1 MTLLKSRWCLTMGRN
16 AWLVLA
22 GLVVT
27 TCGDSGETGAPRQTG
42 GAGGAN
48 TTGGAA
54 SPGGAAT
61 GGRTSRGGA
70 ASGGAA
76 TGGAMAC
83 GSGTSRS
90 GDVVVELSSTQ
101 QKISGFGVS
110 TAWASTMSEA
120 DADLLWS
127 TTTGAGLSLHRIR
140 IAPDGTTT
148 ETQIAKLAVARGVK
162 VWAAPWEPVP
172 EYRSQ
177 YGADS
182 IGTPYYELNFAYAQ
196 AWADRLVT
204 FVKNMESAGVP
215 IFALSPQNE
224 PDNTCCCHYTPA
236 QMVSFIGSYLGPALA
251 STGAKL
257 IAPETMNWCG
267 LPDYQSAILNDA
279 TASRYTPI
287 IASHEYGCTVKAI
300 PGIQQAGKEFWQT
313 EIYDL
318 GHDQE
323 DPGMGSALRVTKR
336 IHDDLTVAN
345 LNAWHFWWV
354 YPCSEPSCGNGA
366 LWSVGTNTPSKRLW
380 IMGNYSRFVRP
391 GFYRVSTSGAMPK
404 DVWLTAYKNP
414 ADGTVVVVAAN
425 NNNSATDLSVF
436 ISGAGPCSVTPWV
449 TSSADSLASKS
460 AVSVSGSRFTF
471 SLGAQSVT
479 TFVGAP

>member
-1 MTLLKSRWCLTMGRN
+1 
-16 AWLVLA
+16 V
-22 GLVVT
+22 
-27 TCGDSGETGAPRQTG
+27 D
-42 GAGGAN
+42 
-48 TTGGAA
+48 
-54 SPGGAAT
+54 
-61 GGRTSRGGA
+61 
-70 ASGGAA
+70 
-76 TGGAMAC
+76 C
-83 GSGTSRS
+83 GSGTSAPS
-90 GDVVVELSSTQ
+90 DVVVELSSTQ

-110 TAWASTMSEA
+110 SAWSSTMSEA

-148 ETQIAKLAVARGVK
+148 ETQIAKLAVARGAK
-162 VWAAPWEPVP
+162 IWAAPWEPVD

-196 AWADRLVT
+196 AWADRIAT
-204 FVKNMESAGVP
+204 FVTDMANAGVP
-215 IFALSPQNE
+215 IFAISPQNE

-236 QMVSFIGSYLGPALA
+236 QLVSFIGSYLGPALA
-251 STGAKL
+251 GTGVKL

-267 LPDYQSAILNDA
+267 LTDYQSAILNDA
-279 TASRYTPI
+279 TASQYTPI
-287 IASHEYGCTVKAI
+287 IATHEYGCSVKAF
-300 PGIQQAGKEFWQT
+300 PAIQQAGKEFWQT

-318 GHDQE
+318 GNNNE
-323 DPGMGSALRVTKR
+323 DPGMGSALRVVKR

-345 LNAWHFWWV
+345 MNAWHFWWV

-391 GFYRVSTSGAMPK
+391 GYYRVSTSGAVPSN
-404 DVWLTAYKNP
+404 VWLTAYKNP
-414 ADGTVVVVAAN
+414 SDGTVVVVAAN
-425 NNNSATDLSVF
+425 NNTSATDLSVF
-436 ISGAGPCSVTPWV
+436 ISGAVPCSMTPWV
-449 TSSADSLASKS
+449 TSSADSLASKP

-479 TFVGAP
+479 TFVGTP